1 MCMFRTPYSKAV
13 RAPSHGITFTE
24 ESRTL
29 QSEYESTTIDWY
41 LKRYSATGVDP
52 FANRIMDARF
62 GDFSN
67 YESFLTAQTKLAQV
81 RQGFDNLPAE
91 VRAKFNNNINAF
103 MEFVTNPANE
113 SELVSLGL
121 VKPIASETQS
131 TTGTAPVVDVQ
142 TPVVDAQSSSADP
155 VKAD

>member
-24 ESRTL
+24 ESKTL

-52 FANRIMDARF
+52 FANRIVDARF

-67 YESFLTAQTKLAQV
+67 YESFLTAQNKLAQV
-81 RQGFDNLPAE
+81 RQGFDNLPSE
-91 VRAKFNNNINAF
+91 IRAKFNNNINAF

-113 SELVSLGL
+113 AELVSLGL
-121 VKPIASETQS
+121 VKPIASETHS
-131 TTGTAPVVDVQ
+131 TTGTV
-142 TPVVDAQSSSADP
+142 PVVDAQTPVADAQPSSEDS
-155 VKAD
+155 VKAE

>member
-1 MCMFRTPYSKAV
+1 MCMFRTPYSKEV
-13 RAPSHGITFTE
+13 RVPSHGITFTE
-24 ESRTL
+24 ESKTL

-52 FANRIMDARF
+52 FANRIVDARF

-81 RQGFDNLPAE
+81 RQGFDNLPSE
-91 VRAKFNNNINAF
+91 IRAKFNNNINAF
-103 MEFVTNPANE
+103 MEFVTNPENE
-113 SELVSLGL
+113 AELVSLGL
-121 VKPIASETQS
+121 VKQSASETQS

-142 TPVVDAQSSSADP
+142 TPVVEAQPSSEDS
-155 VKAD
+155 VKAE